1 MSVIRAVDLFCGAG
15 GTSTGL
21 AIACQSI
28 GKKPDLIAV
37 NHWDIAIETHA
48 LNHPWARH
56 LCAWLD
62 AVDPAKT
69 VPSGR
74 LNLLV
79 ASPEC
84 THFST
89 ARGGKPMH
97 DQSRASAWL
106 ILKWLQELYVETVL
120 IENVREF
127 QTWGPLGADRRP
139 LKSRRGETFQAFIN
153 ALRSLGYAVDW
164 RILNCADYGDPTT
177 RERLFIIAR
186 RGRREIAWPEPTH
199 ASAER
204 LRNRELFSSL
214 APWTPARE
222 IIDWSLKGESI
233 FNRKRPLA
241 PATLERIAA
250 GMKKFNWPEPFL
262 VVLRNH
268 QDGMSLDRP
277 LPTMTTSGAN
287 FGLCQPFVLGQQSG
301 SVARETSDPLPTI
314 ATGGAISLI
323 EPFMIPFHGKRPGQV
338 GRSHSVKKPV
348 PTIPTSNM
356 FGLCEPFI
364 MPVNHGRKD
373 ARAYEMGNPFPT
385 VTSVDAWSMVEPFL
399 VQYNG
404 TGRAYATSEPLNT
417 VTAKDRFGI
426 VQPLAID
433 ILFRMLQPHELA
445 RAMSFPDDYKFA
457 GNREA
462 KVKQIGNAVPVRT
475 ATALCR
481 AILEA
486 A

>member
-1 MSVIRAVDLFCGAG
+1 MSIVGVDLFCGGG

-21 AIACQSI
+21 ARACAKR
-28 GKKPDLIAV
+28 GKKLDLIAV

-56 LCAWLD
+56 LCAALD
-62 AVDPAKT
+62 AVDPRKA

-89 ARGGKPMH
+89 ARGGRPMH

-106 ILKWLQELYVETVL
+106 ILKWLQELYVDNVL
-120 IENVREF
+120 IENVKEF
-127 QTWGPLGADRRP
+127 QTWGPLGANFRP
-139 LKSRRGETFQAFIN
+139 LKSRRGETFHAFIN
-153 ALRSLGYAVDW
+153 SVKSLGYTVDW
-164 RILNCADYGDPTT
+164 RILNAADYGDPTT

-186 RGRREIAWPEPTH
+186 RGRRKINWPEPTH
-199 ASAER
+199 APAER
-204 LRNRELFSSL
+204 LRNGDLFSDL
-214 APWTPARE
+214 KPWKPARE
-222 IIDWSLKGESI
+222 IIDWSLKGTSI

-250 GMKKFNWPEPFL
+250 GIKKFNWPEPFL

-268 QDGMSLDRP
+268 QNGVSLDRP
-277 LPTMTTSGAN
+277 VPTMTTSGAN

-301 SVARETSDPLPTI
+301 SVPRDVSSPIPTI
-314 ATGGAISLI
+314 ATDGAISL
-323 EPFMIPFHGKRPGQV
+323 
-338 GRSHSVKKPV
+338 VK
-348 PTIPTSNM
+348 
-356 FGLCEPFI
+356 PFI
-364 MPVNHGRKD
+364 MPVNHGRTD
-373 ARAYEMGNPFPT
+373 TRSYAMGNPFPT

-399 VQYNG
+399 VKYNG
-404 TGRAYATSEPLNT
+404 TGQAYATSEPLDT

-426 VQPLAID
+426 VQPMAID

-445 RAMSFPDDYKFA
+445 AAMSFPRDYRFA
-457 GNREA
+457 GNREEQ
-462 KVKQIGNAVPVRT
+462 VKQIGNAVPVET
-475 ATALCR
+475 ATALCER
-481 AILEA
+481 LLEVV
-486 A
+486 